1 MNAAFQPSGG
11 TPTGQTASDQ
21 LLDAMAQ
28 AGIVYDDKAPITGDG
43 KLHRF
48 HVAGDAH
55 GDRNGWYCFH
65 DDAMPAGN
73 FGCMK
78 RYGPDKKL
86 PFSAKR
92 ARPLRQK
99 EKGELQAKHAAQKAK
114 REAETKAKRAAAA
127 VEAKAIWA
135 KATPVGEDSHP
146 YLLKKGIQAHG
157 ACVNAF
163 YARQPQAD
171 GSWANVLVSD
181 NALLIPRRSY
191 QREIVSL
198 QAIFPNADNAL
209 GRDRTYLSGGETK
222 GTYETIGQTQYHE
235 GCEVFLL
242 CEGFATGAALHETT
256 GHCAVVAFDA
266 GNLIHVARRMRD
278 KCPEALIIIAADND
292 QWTTQPVENPGLH
305 HAKMAAKAVKGRVMC
320 PVFPAN
326 TGTPY
331 PETGKLKGPTDFDDL
346 RRLHGDEAVREVLE
360 ACLNAPQSPDNGP
373 QGPTPGAVAPAL
385 PSPDSEE
392 KMATAGHG
400 AGDETVSSST
410 SLVVVNGEWE
420 TRKSMVH
427 AILEGTLLLG
437 SKQAFMEVSRPGF
450 SMHPGHNPFG
460 APGLLRHIYRKG
472 RKGEEED
479 ERVADDIWVSSP
491 LEVVANTHDEYDS
504 NYGKRVRFRN
514 RAGRWRTWAIPMEL
528 LTSRNMNDICQELLK
543 QGVTLSTERDGA
555 AMLMTYLMETDPK
568 HWLVAATRTGWHEE
582 PGHPRHAFVLPD
594 RTIGCQDVV
603 FQSATG
609 HPSGFG
615 EKGSLVDW
623 QREVAAYCT
632 DNTILQAAVCVALAG
647 PLIRT
652 FQKPV
657 GIHFVGPTSVGKST
671 ALAVASSVWGSGS
684 AAQGFM
690 RTWKSTQN
698 GLEAIAAER
707 NDTFLPLDE
716 IGEANEKDIGKAVY
730 ALSNGIGK
738 VRANVHGKARETA
751 TWRVATL
758 STGESSL
765 DTLMGRQGEVP
776 RGGQEV
782 RLLNV
787 PIVRQHGIFDTLH
800 GLSDGG
806 DLSRHLQRASTR
818 SYGLLG
824 PAFIEALCQID
835 PEGYE
840 AFRQAHRKASEL
852 IADGATEGFVQRAA
866 DALAV
871 AAIAGEFAIDRGL
884 LPWAANS
891 AVSAMGELFQRWL
904 EERGDAHSE
913 ERKVLDAIEGFITA
927 HADSRFSGLHE
938 SPGRASSPTPV
949 MVRDRAGWWMEDA
962 GRWIYLLTPAGMREA
977 VKPTGIDLS
986 RAAAI
991 LDDAGWITAK
1001 DKKRF
1006 TKKKRIPGHGVLNC
1020 YWLCPASHLTLHQGQ
1035 QVAP

>member
-1 MNAAFQPSGG
+1 MNASFQPPGG
-11 TPTGQTASDQ
+11 PPSAIDQ
-21 LLDAMAQ
+21 LLDAMAE
-28 AGIVYDDKAPITGDG
+28 AGVVYDDNAPIIGDG

-48 HVAGDAH
+48 HVEGDAP
-55 GDRNGWYCFH
+55 GVRNGWYCFH
-65 DDAMPAGN
+65 DDATPAGN
-73 FGCMK
+73 FGCNK
-78 RYGPDKKL
+78 RYGPDEKL

-92 ARPLRQK
+92 AKPMTPQ
-99 EKGELQAKHAAQKAK
+99 EKAALAAKMAQQKAK
-114 REAETKAKRAAAA
+114 READDKAKHAAAA
-127 VEAKAIWA
+127 VLANAMWA
-135 KATPVGEDSHP
+135 KTTQVGEASHP

-157 ACVNAF
+157 ARIGPF
-163 YARQPQAD
+163 YARLPQDD
-171 GSWANVLVSD
+171 GAWANVLVSD
-181 NALLIPRRSY
+181 NALLIPRRSH

-198 QAIFPNADNAL
+198 QAIFPNADNVL
-209 GRDRTYLSGGETK
+209 GRDRTYLANGEAQ
-222 GTYETIGQTQYHE
+222 GTYETIGQIQTHE
-235 GCEVFLL
+235 GCQVFLV

-266 GNLIHVARRMRD
+266 GNLIHVAKRIAAAQ
-278 KCPEALIIIAADND
+278 KEAILIICADND

-305 HAKMAAKAVKGRVMC
+305 HARLAADAVAGHLVYPPF
-320 PVFPAN
+320 PVHLADLN
-326 TGTPY
+326 SD
-331 PETGKLKGPTDFDDL
+331 GKLKGPTDFDDL
-346 RRLHGDEAVREVLE
+346 RRLQGDEAVKAVVED
-360 ACLNAPQSPDNGP
+360 CLNAPQPPDNGP
-373 QGPTPGAVAPAL
+373 QGPTLAAGAPAL
-385 PSPDSEE
+385 PRPDSEE
-392 KMATAGHG
+392 EMATAGHG
-400 AGDETVSSST
+400 AGGETLSSST

-420 TRKSMVH
+420 ERKSMLHV
-427 AILEGTLLLG
+427 ILEGTVLLR
-437 SKQAFMEVSRPGF
+437 SEQEFMEVPRPGF
-450 SMHPGHNPFG
+450 SMHAGPNPFG
-460 APGLLRHIYRKG
+460 APGLWRHAYRKG
-472 RKGEEED
+472 RKRDGED
-479 ERVADDIWVSSP
+479 ERVEDDIWVCSP
-491 LEVVANTHDEYDS
+491 LEVVADTHDE
-504 NYGKRVRFRN
+504 NENNFGKQLRFLN
-514 RAGRWRTWAIPMEL
+514 GAGHWRSWTIPKMSLTPKSFEAI
-528 LTSRNMNDICQELLK
+528 SQELLK
-543 QGVTLSTERDGA
+543 QGVTLSPENIGTDGLRTYF
-555 AMLMTYLMETDPK
+555 MMTSPK
-568 HWLVAATRTGWHEE
+568 RWLTAATRTGWHEE

-594 RTIGCQDVV
+594 RTIGCQEVV

-652 FQKPV
+652 FQNPV
-657 GIHFVGPTSVGKST
+657 GVHFVGPTSVGKST

-765 DTLMGRQGEVP
+765 DTLMGRQGEVS

-782 RLLNV
+782 RLLNI
-787 PIVRQHGIFDTLH
+787 PIVRRHGIFDTLH

-806 DLSRHLQRASTR
+806 DLSRHLQRASTMY
-818 SYGLLG
+818 YGLLG
-824 PAFIEALCQID
+824 PAFVEALCQHAD
-835 PEGYE
+835 CHEE
-840 AFRQAHRKASEL
+840 LRQAHRKASEL
-852 IADGATEGFVQRAA
+852 IANGATEGFVQRAA

-884 LPWAANS
+884 LPWPANS
-891 AVSAMGELFQRWL
+891 AVCAMGELFRRWL

-938 SPGRASSPTPV
+938 SPSGASSPTPGV
-949 MVRDRAGWWMEDA
+949 VRDRAGWWIEKA
-962 GRWIYLLTPAGMREA
+962 GRRIYLFSKDGLQEA
-977 VKPTGIDLS
+977 VKSTGIDLS
-986 RAAAI
+986 RAVDI
-991 LDDAGWITAK
+991 LDDAGWIAEK
-1001 DKKRF
+1001 DKGRF
-1006 TKKKRIPGHGVLNC
+1006 MKKKRIPGHDTKNC
-1020 YWLCPASHLTLHQGQ
+1020 YWLCPPSHLTLHQGQ